1 MNVSPWVTFHTDCHP
16 AILPG
21 IGTGVTPP
29 LGRSHEIRRSCS
41 ATRATG
47 GRSTGPTAAGLQGQ
61 SLVFAAAHGDHPRNR
76 GGKTRGLHL
85 RSNPVHVPAAADRG
99 GHGRAPH
106 VPRDEPHAPSPPI
119 PVPALGL

>member
-21 IGTGVTPP
+21 IASGVTPS

-61 SLVFAAAHGDHPRNR
+61 SLVFAAAHGDHPLNR
-76 GGKTRGLHL
+76 GGESRGL
-85 RSNPVHVPAAADRG
+85 PVRTNAVYVPRAADRVA
-99 GHGRAPH
+99 HGR
-106 VPRDEPHAPSPPI
+106 
-119 PVPALGL
+119 